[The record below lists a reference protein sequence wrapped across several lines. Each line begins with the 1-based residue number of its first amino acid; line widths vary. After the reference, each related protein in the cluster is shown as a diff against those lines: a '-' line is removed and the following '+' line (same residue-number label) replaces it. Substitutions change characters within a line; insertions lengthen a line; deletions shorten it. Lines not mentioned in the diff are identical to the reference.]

1 MTDSRVGIGRIG
13 WHEQLVTLEFS
24 FRQKLKLLLHTPK
37 CILQAFTIL
46 WKNSEGWLNT
56 NRIHFYH
63 QQADG
68 TRLEIKHRWTTSF
81 KDTPENRAEK
91 KLTIFGGTTGGF
103 SRTNNS
109 CPKIHRSFYIGI
121 KQDVLNGTNHFRM
134 AQAVQNKTIEC
145 QLNPWF
151 YSEPAPILSTV
162 DQMTRTDLLR
172 MSAVGQIARTKFDLS
187 SMRGKVKTLWIR
199 PQFGKLPAIKF
210 VLIKLGD
217 YSLHNIS
224 VVTQTKTKGAN

>member
-1 MTDSRVGIGRIG
+1 MGVSDDTNNSLLSNSRFGKSSSYYFI
-13 WHEQLVTLEFS
+13 HQSAS
-24 FRQKLKLLLHTPK
+24 FRRSLS
-37 CILQAFTIL
+37 L

-145 QLNPWF
+145 QLNP
-151 YSEPAPILSTV
+151 
-162 DQMTRTDLLR
+162 
-172 MSAVGQIARTKFDLS
+172 
-187 SMRGKVKTLWIR
+187 
-199 PQFGKLPAIKF
+199 
-210 VLIKLGD
+210 
-217 YSLHNIS
+217 
-224 VVTQTKTKGAN
+224 